1 MSDSALLIK
10 LSSDAENGICV
21 TKMIGGGL
29 VTIRVV
35 VNASKLHRLTKVNKG

>member
-1 MSDSALLIK
+1 MSDSALLMK
-10 LSSDAENGICV
+10 LSNDAENGICV

-35 VNASKLHRLTKVNKG
+35 VNASKLIQVNKG

>member
-1 MSDSALLIK
+1 MK

-21 TKMIGGGL
+21 TKMIGRGL

-35 VNASKLHRLTKVNKG
+35 VNASKLIQVNKG